1 MRSSTV
7 FASALAFAASVFGQT
22 EGYAV
27 MTSPTKGSS
36 VPSGKTFTI
45 EWEAGKF
52 TGPATISLLGGD
64 SPTTLVPGA
73 TLGSVDVTAGSFAWD
88 VDCSLGKEKTYGI
101 KITSTSDAGTFQ
113 YSFPF
118 AIAGP
123 SCSSGAG
130 SYPTLGSSSSSSEV
144 VSSTSTESSTAATS
158 STSAPSY
165 PTITSSGSSSVI
177 STSSSIISTSSATT
191 IVISTSS
198 AIPVGN
204 LSTTAVPSYSATT
217 IVTSTSAAV
226 VTPSGSATTT
236 SSVPVATGA
245 ANSAAAGSFALVGA
259 LAFAVMAM

>member
-7 FASALAFAASVFGQT
+7 FASALAFAASVFAQT

-27 MTSPTKGSS
+27 MTSPTKGES
-36 VPSGKTFTI
+36 VASGKTFTI
-45 EWEAGKF
+45 EWEAGSF
-52 TGPATISLLGGD
+52 TGDATISLLGGD

-73 TLGSVDVTAGSFAWD
+73 TLGTVDVTAGSFKWD

-101 KITSTSDAGTFQ
+101 KITSAADASTFQ

-130 SYPTLGSSSSSSEV
+130 SYPTLSSSSSSEV
-144 VSSTSTESSTAATS
+144 VSSSSTSTKVSTSASS

-165 PTITSSGSSSVI
+165 PTTTASESSSSSAVV
-177 STSSSIISTSSATT
+177 TSSSATT
-191 IVISTSS
+191 IVISSS
-198 AIPVGN
+198 STTAVGN

-245 ANSAAAGSFALVGA
+245 ANTAAAGSFALVGA

>member
-7 FASALAFAASVFGQT
+7 FASALAFAASVFAQT
-22 EGYAV
+22 DGYAV
-27 MTSPTKGSS
+27 MTSPTKGAS

-45 EWEAGKF
+45 VWEAGKY
-52 TGPATISLLGGD
+52 TGDATISLLGGD

-73 TLGSVDVTAGSFAWD
+73 TLGTVDVAAGSFDWP

-101 KITSTSDAGTFQ
+101 KITSAASPETFQ

-118 AIAGP
+118 AISGP

-130 SYPTLGSSSSSSEV
+130 SYPTLSSSVLISS
-144 VSSTSTESSTAATS
+144 SSTSTSTKSS
-158 STSAPSY
+158 
-165 PTITSSGSSSVI
+165 
-177 STSSSIISTSSATT
+177 STSSASSSTT
-191 IVISTSS
+191 TSTVETTSTSTSS
-198 AIPVGN
+198 TTVISSYVAITSAANN
-204 LSTTAVPSYSATT
+204 LSTTAVPTYSGTT
-217 IVTSTSAAV
+217 ILTTTSAAV
-226 VTPSGSATTT
+226 VTPTGSSTTT